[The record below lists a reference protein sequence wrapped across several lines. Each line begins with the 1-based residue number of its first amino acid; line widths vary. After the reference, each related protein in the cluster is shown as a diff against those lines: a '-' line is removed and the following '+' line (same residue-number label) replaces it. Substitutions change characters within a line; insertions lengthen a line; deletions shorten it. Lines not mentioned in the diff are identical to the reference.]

1 MGIPLFAFALG
12 FEGMISDYRVRDFM
26 TSPATVVSQDARLID
41 AVLLLRSNG
50 IRHLPIV
57 DGDRLVGIITDR
69 DIQRCAPSLPEKIT
83 QEEYNAIFERTALAR
98 VMVRDPLSVS
108 PDTPLRDAAAL
119 LHEQKF
125 GCLPVVEDGRLVGV
139 ITISDMLGV
148 LRRLLAGELLAAP
161 AEPS

>member
-1 MGIPLFAFALG
+1 MV
-12 FEGMISDYRVRDFM
+12 EEYRVHDFM
-26 TSPATVVSQDARLID
+26 TSPATIISQDACLLEAAI
-41 AVLLLRSNG
+41 LLRSTG

-69 DIQRCAPSLPEKIT
+69 DIQRCAPSLLEKIT
-83 QEEYNAIFERTALAR
+83 QEKYNAIFERTALAR

-125 GCLPVVEDGRLVGV
+125 GCLPVVQDGRLVGV

-148 LRRLLAGELLAAP
+148 LRRLLAGELVAAP